1 MWKIIVPQMA
11 QYSKYKKAIK
21 ISVQSSHMLPN
32 LFLTYKAHFTIVH
45 NSFKNDSDGD
55 GYVRSY

>member
-1 MWKIIVPQMA
+1 MSTDIQ
-11 QYSKYKKAIK
+11 KAINSK
-21 ISVQSSHMLPN
+21 VSN
-32 LFLTYKAHFTIVH
+32 FFLTYKTHFTIVH